1 VRYYPPSGDLF
12 FDVMTRL
19 GDAASFETVD
29 AEIKQVDGIRVPVA
43 TRATGRWRHVRTP
56 GAWSN
61 SGRSRK
67 RRLRARAFRPQAVT
81 LVRLRI
87 PGSQVSRAEL
97 TAIAIQIVLAVIA
110 FR

>member
-19 GDAASFETVD
+19 RDAASFETVD

-56 GAWSN
+56 GAVVKF
-61 SGRSRK
+61 RTIEEAQIA
-67 RRLRARAFRPQAVT
+67 RAR
-81 LVRLRI
+81 
-87 PGSQVSRAEL
+87 VS
-97 TAIAIQIVLAVIA
+97 TA
-110 FR
+110 RR

>member
-1 VRYYPPSGDLF
+1 VVKF
-12 FDVMTRL
+12 
-19 GDAASFETVD
+19 
-29 AEIKQVDGIRVPVA
+29 
-43 TRATGRWRHVRTP
+43 RTIEE
-56 GAWSN
+56 AQIA
-61 SGRSRK
+61 
-67 RRLRARAFRPQAVT
+67 RARFDRQAVT